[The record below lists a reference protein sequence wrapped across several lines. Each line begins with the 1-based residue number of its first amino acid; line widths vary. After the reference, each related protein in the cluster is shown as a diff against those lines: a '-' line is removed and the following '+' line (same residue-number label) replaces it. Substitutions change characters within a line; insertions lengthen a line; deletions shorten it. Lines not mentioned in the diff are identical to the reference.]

1 MINTIKQYDW
11 KKYNY
16 SLLVAVLFLCALSA
30 FAVKM
35 AGGEEHGMS
44 YMKSQLV
51 GTFLGLVIVAALSVI
66 DYHFICKF
74 AAIYY
79 VFGVLLTAA
88 THSPIGTNND
98 TDARR
103 WIKVGSIT
111 FQPTE

>member
-30 FAVKM
+30 FSVKM

-44 YMKSQLV
+44 YMKGQLV

-111 FQPTE
+111 SLF